1 MSHFEKS
8 SHRQN
13 EPTNWRNS
21 RPGRVMLFAR
31 HTYETISI
39 STKWDIDSPGDP
51 DRIRTPRR
59 HRLLPQRWRGVSES
73 TRAAALRGDSS
84 RGTVRKSRVTRSIYD
99 SASAPSRSPL
109 VKGTNEPRPE

>member
-8 SHRQN
+8 SLAQN
-13 EPTNWRNS
+13 EPTDGPKS
-21 RPGRVMLFAR
+21 RPGRDMLFAR
-31 HTYETISI
+31 PTYETSSI

-51 DRIRTPRR
+51 DRIPAPRR

-73 TRAAALRGDSS
+73 TRAAASRRDSP

-99 SASAPSRSPL
+99 SASAPSRSRL
-109 VKGTNEPRPE
+109 